1 MEIDESEVPQ
11 RSKKT
16 NDLRKLNKEQLI
28 KLCLELGFPKEQLAN
43 TSRWHFVRYIS
54 QNAINSSTEY
64 YRDKKRN
71 QQELNVGFQNQV
83 NELFYEQIE
92 RLHHAPMAK
101 QTQLLCADI
110 FSGPTV
116 PAYEIEPLKS
126 PDEVALIAN
135 SMVLQPISDIT
146 VPGMAFVP
154 MTQDTRRG
162 GCQEA

>member
-1 MEIDESEVPQ
+1 
-11 RSKKT
+11 
-16 NDLRKLNKEQLI
+16 
-28 KLCLELGFPKEQLAN
+28 
-43 TSRWHFVRYIS
+43 
-54 QNAINSSTEY
+54 
-64 YRDKKRN
+64 
-71 QQELNVGFQNQV
+71 
-83 NELFYEQIE
+83 
-92 RLHHAPMAK
+92 MAK

-154 MTQDTRRG
+154 MQDTRRG